1 MSARGE
7 VERMLADLLRA
18 GAIPVLEDGR
28 LSIQAPTGVL
38 TGERRERLAGSLPE
52 LRALVASGWRSRE
65 ECIAA
70 RPCRRMSPCAEP
82 SEGRPCLVPA
92 ACCMCGAELSSGSR
106 YCCPACA
113 DANASMKTHRPHQ
126 GDAQR

>member
-28 LSIQAPTGVL
+28 LTIQAPTGVL
-38 TGERRERLAGSLPE
+38 TPGRRERVAGSLPE
-52 LRALVASGWRSRE
+52 LRALVASRWRSRE
-65 ECIAA
+65 ECVAA

-82 SEGRPCLVPA
+82 SDGRPCLLPA
-92 ACCMCGAELSSGSR
+92 MCCVCRAGLEPGHR
-106 YCCPACA
+106 YLCTACA
-113 DANASMKTHRPHQ
+113 DASASMKTQPPHQ